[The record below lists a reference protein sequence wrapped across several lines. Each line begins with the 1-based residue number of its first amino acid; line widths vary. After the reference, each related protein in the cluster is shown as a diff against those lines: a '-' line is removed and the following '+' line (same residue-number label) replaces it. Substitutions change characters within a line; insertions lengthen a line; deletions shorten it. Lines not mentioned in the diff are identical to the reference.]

1 MNLILLG
8 APGSGKG
15 TQAKFLAEHYKI
27 KKIVVGD
34 ILREEVKNNTPLGKV
49 VSEYMNKGVL
59 VPDNIIIKVIQE
71 KLNSSGFIL
80 DGFPRNL
87 VQAKML
93 EEILKE
99 KALSLDR
106 VIYLKVNEE
115 KAVERLS
122 GRRVCKNCGAIYHI
136 VNMPPQK
143 EGICD
148 KCGEKLMIRDD
159 DREETVKK
167 RWQVFR
173 RETSSLIDH
182 YLKDSK
188 LLEVDAN
195 KSKEEVFSEIKKA
208 LNSYGKDK
216 DSSGN

>member
-15 TQAKFLAEHYKI
+15 TEAKFLAEYYKI
-27 KKIVVGD
+27 KKIVLGD
-34 ILREEVKNNTPLGKV
+34 ILREEVKNNTSLGKI
-49 VSEYMNKGVL
+49 VSEYMKKGIL
-59 VPDNIIIKVIQE
+59 VPDDIIMKVVRE
-71 KLNSSGFIL
+71 KLDSAGFVL

-87 VQAKML
+87 AQAEML

-99 KALSLDR
+99 KALSLDG

-148 KCGEKLMIRDD
+148 KCGGKLIIRDD
-159 DREETVKK
+159 DREETVRK

-173 RETSSLIDH
+173 RETFPLISY

-195 KSKEEVFSEIKKA
+195 KSKEEVFLEIKKA
-208 LNSYGKDK
+208 LDSYGKDK
-216 DSSGN
+216 DFSGN